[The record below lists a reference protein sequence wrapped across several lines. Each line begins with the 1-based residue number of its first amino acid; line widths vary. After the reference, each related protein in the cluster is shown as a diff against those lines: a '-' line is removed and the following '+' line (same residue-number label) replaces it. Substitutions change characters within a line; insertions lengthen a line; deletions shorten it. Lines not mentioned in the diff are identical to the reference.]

1 MLLMNLFDQLNAHRY
16 LYLDKLYEENDLELC
31 VVVNE
36 AKVQGDEL
44 QRADNA
50 SAYGAIVA
58 DDTCKR
64 YKVTFRN
71 YVAYSVTNESFTVLD
86 DEERFTGNLFRQFSK
101 SKFLDYVAASTVAV
115 EDIVGP
121 YTHYEIACLNQIIDV
136 ATGREPTIET
146 IASFGT
152 AT

>member
-1 MLLMNLFDQLNAHRY
+1 MLLMNLFDQLNAHKY
-16 LYLDKLYEENDLELC
+16 LYLDKLYEETDLELC
-31 VVVNE
+31 VVINE
-36 AKVQGDEL
+36 AKVQGDKL

-50 SAYGAIVA
+50 SAYGAIVT
-58 DDTCKR
+58 DDTCRK
-64 YKVTFRN
+64 YKVTFRD
-71 YVAYSVTNESFTVLD
+71 YVAYSVRNESFTVLD

-101 SKFLDYVAASTVAV
+101 SKFLDYVAASTVLV
-115 EDIVGP
+115 EDIVGA

-146 IASFGT
+146 IASSAP